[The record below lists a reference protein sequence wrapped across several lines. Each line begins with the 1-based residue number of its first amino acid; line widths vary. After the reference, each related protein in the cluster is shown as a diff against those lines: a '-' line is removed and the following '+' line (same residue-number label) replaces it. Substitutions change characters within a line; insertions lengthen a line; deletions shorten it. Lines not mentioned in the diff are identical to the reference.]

1 MPKSLTIK
9 QHEKDSLLTQIA
21 LGFVIVPPIA
31 GLGYCWRFGRDI
43 RFDNPSL
50 NLAAHASLIFFPL
63 LWAVIMGWK
72 PFRLEPTEEFSLG
85 TSSYFGTFR
94 ANWWM
99 MLLVWP
105 TAIFAVFA
113 LGYAIFTD
121 YLPHPE
127 NLLTSPLRG
136 ILIVAT
142 TLLLGMFYLAL
153 LLNRSSPRTLVS
165 SEGLRTGIL
174 RFFEWSNIHHMRR
187 DGDIYLIYHHVN
199 PALPATCF
207 RVSDKEA
214 RAVLERHI
222 LEQQVAV
229 LKDEQPIF
237 MWIKL
242 AVIMGFIGNLAFAIW
257 LWHATALSLLWVDL
271 ISLAVGIVL
280 TLLLEKY
287 RGISKWSK
295 YKPIVEMPE
304 E

>member
-1 MPKSLTIK
+1 
-9 QHEKDSLLTQIA
+9 
-21 LGFVIVPPIA
+21 
-31 GLGYCWRFGRDI
+31 
-43 RFDNPSL
+43 
-50 NLAAHASLIFFPL
+50 
-63 LWAVIMGWK
+63 
-72 PFRLEPTEEFSLG
+72 
-85 TSSYFGTFR
+85 
-94 ANWWM
+94 

-113 LGYAIFTD
+113 LGYATFTD

-127 NLLTSPLRG
+127 NLSTTPLRG
-136 ILIVAT
+136 ILIAAI

-153 LLNRSSPRTLVS
+153 VLNRSSPRTLVS

-174 RFFEWSNIHHMRR
+174 RFFEWSHIHHMRR
-187 DGDIYLIYHHVN
+187 DGDIYLIYHKVN

-207 RVSDKEA
+207 KVTDKEA
-214 RAVLERHI
+214 RTVLESYI
-222 LEQQVAV
+222 TEQQVVVQKGENAI
-229 LKDEQPIF
+229 L

-242 AVIMGFIGNLAFAIW
+242 AVLLGFFSNLAAAIW
-257 LWHATALSLLWVDL
+257 LWHVTSLSLLWIDL
-271 ISLAVGIVL
+271 ISLAIGIAL